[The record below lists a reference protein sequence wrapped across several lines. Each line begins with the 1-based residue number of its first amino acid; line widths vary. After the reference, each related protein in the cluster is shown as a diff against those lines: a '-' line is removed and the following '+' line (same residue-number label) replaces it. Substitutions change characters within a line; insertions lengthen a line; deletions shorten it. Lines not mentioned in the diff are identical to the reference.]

1 MTKAI
6 VDDATT
12 AVALIH
18 AVAGRVTSVTGDAA
32 NDTIGV
38 YAAARAR
45 GATVI
50 VPPIR
55 TAQVSR
61 RGSRS
66 GARDRTITSMQK
78 VGRRRW
84 KQETGYHQQA
94 RVENTFFQYKAIIG
108 GSLRARSPGGHVA
121 EVVLAC
127 NILNL
132 LIERG
137 RPESYSVGR

>member
-1 MTKAI
+1 
-6 VDDATT
+6 
-12 AVALIH
+12 
-18 AVAGRVTSVTGDAA
+18 
-32 NDTIGV
+32 
-38 YAAARAR
+38 
-45 GATVI
+45 
-50 VPPIR
+50 
-55 TAQVSR
+55 
-61 RGSRS
+61 
-66 GARDRTITSMQK
+66 MQK

-137 RPESYSVGR
+137 RPESYSVGLVNDPLIVISARQFRFMHQRHKEMGRRRWKKTASYHRAGPGGEHVLPVQVDHRRGPASAQSSRAGD